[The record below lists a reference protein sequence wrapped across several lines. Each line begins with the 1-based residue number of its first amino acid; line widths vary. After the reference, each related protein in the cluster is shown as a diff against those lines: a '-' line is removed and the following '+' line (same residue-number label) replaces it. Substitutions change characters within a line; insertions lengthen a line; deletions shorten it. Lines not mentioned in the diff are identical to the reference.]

1 MRTSL
6 RRQLGPVV
14 LLAVAV
20 SVGCSSSA
28 RERLKAFFFE
38 IPPEPQAQGVADIPA
53 DSPSEPPA
61 LSLPE
66 SKCVSLHP
74 PYMARQCESCH
85 DTAQRMQVRKDL
97 ADSCRGCHA
106 RYFGPEVGHAPVA
119 QGQCAECH
127 DMHRSDQPHLLKH
140 PLLQT
145 CVECHDEPT
154 EVSKAAH
161 GGPKVE
167 QCTSCHDPHFG
178 SGALLRT
185 AAPPTPK

>member
-1 MRTSL
+1 MRTCL
-6 RRQLGPVV
+6 RHQFGPVV
-14 LLAVAV
+14 LLTVAV
-20 SVGCSSSA
+20 SVGCSSA
-28 RERLKAFFFE
+28 TRERLKAWFFE
-38 IPPEPQAQGVADIPA
+38 IPPEPQSQVVADKPA
-53 DSPSEPPA
+53 DSASEPPA

-66 SKCVSLHP
+66 SKYVSLHP
-74 PYMARQCESCH
+74 PYLARQCQSCH

-119 QGQCAECH
+119 QGQCVECH
-127 DMHRSDQPHLLKH
+127 DMHRSEQLHLLKNSV
-140 PLLQT
+140 LKT
-145 CVECHDEPT
+145 CVECHDEPADL
-154 EVSKAAH
+154 SKDAH

-185 AAPPTPK
+185 GAQPTPK

>member
-1 MRTSL
+1 MRTCL
-6 RRQLGPVV
+6 RRQLGPAL

-20 SVGCSSSA
+20 SVSCSSSA

-38 IPPEPQAQGVADIPA
+38 IPPEPQTQGAADKPL
-53 DSPSEPPA
+53 DPTPEPSA

-66 SKCVSLHP
+66 SKYVSLHP
-74 PYMARQCESCH
+74 PYVARQCQSCH
-85 DTAQRMQVRKDL
+85 DVAQRMQVRKDL

-127 DMHRSDQPHLLKH
+127 DMHRSEQLHLLKKSV
-140 PLLQT
+140 LKT
-145 CVECHDEPT
+145 CVECHDEPA
-154 EVSKAAH
+154 ELSKDAH
-161 GGPKVE
+161 GGPKVD
-167 QCTSCHDPHFG
+167 QCTSCHDPHFR

-185 AAPPTPK
+185 GAPSMPK